1 MSNEATTT
9 GQPFSIRS
17 LIGPLAAVIIGMI
30 MVILDSTVVNVALP
44 NLMESFQSDVN
55 KIQWTVTGYTLALSA
70 VIPLAGWMTDRFGAK
85 RIFLLTVAFF
95 TIGSVLC
102 SFAGSAEQLII
113 YRVIQ
118 GLGGGMVAPIGM
130 AMVFRLAPPEKM
142 GAVMGTLGVP
152 MLLAPAL
159 GPVLSGYFVEY
170 LTWHWIFLI
179 NLPIGVIALL
189 VGMKFLPNLER
200 KEVPQLD
207 YLGIILA
214 PIAFATLAYAVSEGG
229 KSWTSTQ
236 TITSLIIGFVA
247 LILFIIVELK
257 QRQPLLEL
265 RVFGSSDFRRGIVI
279 TWLMQIALFGVFVL
293 VPVFLQQVK
302 GYGPLQTGLISLPQA
317 LASGLMM
324 PIGGRLFDKVGA
336 RPLALVGLSVVTGA
350 LVMLAQIEMTTGTG
364 YIIGSLVLM
373 GAGMGLCMMAIN
385 THVLQSAPRQL
396 VSRVTPLT
404 TAAQQ
409 VMVSFAVAGMTGFLT
424 SRVREHMGAVPNPL
438 EAAVS
443 SYGDT
448 FYLAAAIAALGVFF
462 ALFLRRPR
470 QQPQQDPAG
479 GDAQPNA
486 AMMAGH

>member
-44 NLMESFQSDVN
+44 NLMESFQTDVN

-247 LILFIIVELK
+247 LILFIIVELR

-293 VPVFLQQVK
+293 IPVFLQQVK

-364 YIIGSLVLM
+364 YIIGALVLM